1 MLNLLPF
8 IIQKLVTGLTYF
20 FPRVRIGLMPH
31 SRTLS
36 ERISTSSRDD
46 AWLVSRLDHL
56 WSNFFSDVA
65 QINPIFIRFGR
76 YSKFRLG
83 SIRLERVTKK
93 TYITIT
99 GMFKDEQI
107 PTDVVDHT
115 IAHEMCHYTH
125 GFSSPKPRLHKY
137 PHHGG
142 VIKKEL
148 ETRKMHQLVKSYGV
162 WLKEYRKS
170 LENE

>member
-1 MLNLLPF
+1 
-8 IIQKLVTGLTYF
+8 
-20 FPRVRIGLMPH
+20 MP
-31 SRTLS
+31 SSKSFRPKVARTKSLS
-36 ERISTSSRDD
+36 ERISQSTRDD
-46 AWLVSRLDHL
+46 AWLISRLDYL
-56 WSNFFSDVA
+56 WINYFSDVKRL
-65 QINPIFIRFGR
+65 NPVFIRFGR

-83 SIRLERVTKK
+83 SIRLERVSKK
-93 TYITIT
+93 TFITIT
-99 GMFKDEQI
+99 GMFKDERI
-107 PTDVVDHT
+107 PVEVVDHT

-148 ETRKMHQLVKSYGV
+148 ETRNLHNLVKSYDV
-162 WLKEYRKS
+162 WLKEYRKT